1 MQKENNNKNVFINYK
16 ICKLISDMRINIIIP
31 AYNEE
36 ENIGETLH
44 SLINQSIP
52 IHKIIIIN
60 DNSTDGT
67 QKIIDSFTTKFS
79 PIAPY
84 IKFFELSITF
94 LISKLTY
101 NEHTSVVAAL

>member
-1 MQKENNNKNVFINYK
+1 
-16 ICKLISDMRINIIIP
+16 MRINIIIP

-67 QKIIDSFTTKFS
+67 QKN
-79 PIAPY
+79 Y
-84 IKFFELSITF
+84 RFF
-94 LISKLTY
+94 Y
-101 NEHTSVVAAL
+101 N